1 MTCYKWNFQN
11 ITCFSQFLWNL
22 KYIFSGSRKK
32 LSLRLLQVTN
42 RAHAPWASHNT
53 SKSNKFNMAAVSV
66 KRAILNVQPLKSVKK
81 NAIWLKIFLYKV
93 FVYWKLK
100 SLNFLMDS
108 VLNYYKNW
116 ICIIRIGGSWG
127 QFNKTFTRVISVAIV
142 LASENNSYNGIY

>member
-116 ICIIRIGGSWG
+116 ICITRIGGSWG
-127 QFNKTFTRVISVAIV
+127 QFNKTFTRVIYKCSHCFGVW
-142 LASENNSYNGIY
+142 EQ